1 MSNGDADDPSLEEI
15 SAFLDG
21 ETVTGLTS
29 EKLESLSES
38 NPELYQ
44 KVAEMH
50 SVKLTLDNFLSAKNL
65 TVTNEIKEKV
75 LSLVKD
81 KVSLD
86 DDELIDEDELLVSSY
101 VDGEVSAEEAIE
113 AEKLIAESD
122 YYRSIYEAHSDAKNK
137 VASLIKQKKPKSQL
151 LPNRFVE
158 RFLPLAAVFVFG
170 AFISPFILNQ
180 NFLGNNNP
188 GMTLR
193 GTSTITED
201 NTVNKYRGMVYQ
213 NFSDT
218 IGDNSTEKTD
228 KLSSLDPVSIYLI
241 ETQSVLMPGQLLA
254 PKKNFQ
260 FVFSPPYSGEG
271 KIFINVSKNEFPSPL
286 SIGEEYLL
294 GQIKKGE
301 LTTFPVS
308 QELNVD
314 IEDKQMRI
322 DFELENGSQRSVFTQ
337 YIRIGKN

>member
-21 ETVTGLTS
+21 ETVAGLTS
-29 EKLESLSES
+29 EKLDSLSES

-86 DDELIDEDELLVSSY
+86 DDELIDENELLVSSY
-101 VDGEVSAEEAIE
+101 IDGEVSAEEAIE

-137 VASLIKQKKPKSQL
+137 VASLINEKKTKPKL
-151 LPNRFVE
+151 LSNRFIE

-170 AFISPFILNQ
+170 AILSPFVLDQ
-180 NFLGNNNP
+180 SFLRSDKP
-188 GMTLR
+188 GITLR
-193 GTSTITED
+193 GGSSDSETYSNMVDFTTKSNIQHLSIYYQDDSQFAQREEILPTE
-201 NTVNKYRGMVYQ
+201 TK
-213 NFSDT
+213 
-218 IGDNSTEKTD
+218 
-228 KLSSLDPVSIYLI
+228 VSIAIL
-241 ETQSVLMPGQLLA
+241 P
-254 PKKNFQ
+254 P
-260 FVFSPPYSGEG
+260 FSGRA
-271 KIFINVSKNEFPSPL
+271 KIYIMVSENAFPEPL
-286 SIGEEYLL
+286 SR
-294 GQIKKGE
+294 GE
-301 LTTFPVS
+301 LHTLGELKQGEVVLFPENGVYS
-308 QELNVD
+308 VD
-314 IEDKQMRI
+314 NEDRQMRVDLEI
-322 DFELENGSQRSVFTQ
+322 ENGSVKSVYTHYFKV
-337 YIRIGKN
+337 GDN